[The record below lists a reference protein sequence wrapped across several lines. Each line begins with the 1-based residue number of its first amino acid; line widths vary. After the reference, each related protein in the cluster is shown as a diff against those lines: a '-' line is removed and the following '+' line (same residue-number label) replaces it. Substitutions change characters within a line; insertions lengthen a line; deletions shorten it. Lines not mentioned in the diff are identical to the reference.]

1 MNTQA
6 TQQWRIKYFSSTMQ
20 QILRNSLVAEKVCQ
34 HDTSDLFYIYN
45 PYTGQNTATIATIVG
60 TYSTSA
66 WTNMNDA
73 LTVVDQITCAN
84 HVYEFEQTMATY
96 DMMATRMDELAYAV
110 AYGVDKYVLN
120 GLCEDATDTPYNTPA
135 GGFTTAANIPII
147 FSELISKVAGYA
159 DVYKGLY
166 VIVENTDVPGIIQ
179 AGAASGFS
187 FADAVLNNGL
197 IGNFMGVDIYVVR
210 SGTFVTETL
219 GAITATNSGHRVF
232 GVAGVA
238 TFATP
243 GGSHYEEK
251 SVPSKTG
258 KEIVAW
264 LNVGFKLWA
273 QKVALTIDITL
284 A

>member
-1 MNTQA
+1 
-6 TQQWRIKYFSSTMQ
+6 
-20 QILRNSLVAEKVCQ
+20 
-34 HDTSDLFYIYN
+34 
-45 PYTGQNTATIATIVG
+45 
-60 TYSTSA
+60 
-66 WTNMNDA
+66 
-73 LTVVDQITCAN
+73 
-84 HVYEFEQTMATY
+84 
-96 DMMATRMDELAYAV
+96 MDELAYAV

-120 GLCEDATDTPYNTPA
+120 GLCEDATDTPYSTPA

-251 SVPSKTG
+251 SVPAKTG